1 MQHIDSRERL
11 LTLLKLLQSRKSV
24 SVEEVRVYF
33 EAVYGTAPDRKSIYR
48 DLAAI
53 EKHYPLHVLSRNKY
67 GVPRYSL

>member
-33 EAVYGTAPDRKSIYR
+33 ETVYGTAPDRKSIYQ
-48 DLAAI
+48 DLATI
-53 EKHYPLHVLSRNKY
+53 EKHYPLHVLSRNRY
-67 GVPRYSL
+67 GGPRYSL